1 MGRRGPKAKPTALSV
16 HRGGAA
22 AGRPTDPPDEVSAD
36 PVALETWHR
45 TLASLQQLELWHRAD
60 AAVVARYCLMTSL
73 FRRCLAEVNADG
85 MAMATTTGYQAVR
98 PAASQMIKFASQLN
112 VMESSLGLTAK
123 ARSRMK
129 VETPDVPS
137 ELDEFLAKYT

>member
-1 MGRRGPKAKPTALSV
+1 MGRRGRQPKPTALSV

-22 AGRPTDPPDEVSAD
+22 AGRPTDPPAEVSAD

-45 TLASLQQLELWHRAD
+45 TLASLQELELWHRAD
-60 AAVVARYCLMTSL
+60 AAIVARYCVMTAL
-73 FRRCLAEVNADG
+73 FRRCLAEVNTDG

-129 VETPDVPS
+129 VAAPAGPDP
-137 ELDEFLAKYT
+137 LDEFLAAYP